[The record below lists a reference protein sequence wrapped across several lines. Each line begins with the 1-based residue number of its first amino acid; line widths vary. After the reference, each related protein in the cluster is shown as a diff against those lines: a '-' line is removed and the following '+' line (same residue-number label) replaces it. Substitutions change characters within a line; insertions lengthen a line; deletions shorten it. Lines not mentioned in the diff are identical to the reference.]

1 MPTVTPIRVVNP
13 RRRKSSNRR
22 RSNRRRNFMGGGG
35 ELALMTNP
43 KTKRRSKAN
52 SSRPRRRRRS
62 NPWPFV
68 KATKQH
74 RRRRRA
80 NPSGFRSKGRRRR
93 NPGIVQGESLTDL
106 LKVGVAAAGGGY
118 GARSVTQLVLQANNT
133 GWMGYGANIL
143 ATLGLAWLAG
153 KFLGPKIGLGVAAGG
168 ISATAIRIWS
178 EKVSQTSP
186 SQLSGLG
193 DLDFSAG
200 GLGEYVQAS
209 FSVPSN
215 SVKDA
220 NGNYIVQNPW
230 ALPPA
235 AAAATGAKGPTPS
248 KPLGVVPVARF
259 KSRFAG

>member
-13 RRRKSSNRR
+13 RGRKSSNQRR
-22 RSNRRRNFMGGGG
+22 NRRRNFMGGGG

-43 KTKRRSKAN
+43 KRKRRTKAN
-52 SSRPRRRRRS
+52 SSRSRRRRS
-62 NPWPFV
+62 NPWPFAK
-68 KATKQH
+68 KATAK
-74 RRRRRA
+74 RRCRRRA
-80 NPSGFRSKGRRRR
+80 NPSFRSSRRRR
-93 NPGIVQGESLTDL
+93 SNPLGIVQGESLTDL

-118 GARSVTQLVLQANNT
+118 GARSLTQLVLQANNT

-143 ATLGLAWLAG
+143 ATLGLAWVAG

-193 DLDFSAG
+193 DLDFSSS
-200 GLGEYVQAS
+200 GLGEYVQTP

-220 NGNYIVQNPW
+220 NGNYVVQNPW
-230 ALPPA
+230 LLPA
-235 AAAATGAKGPTPS
+235 AAAAGPAAKGPTPS
-248 KPLGVVPVARF
+248 KPMGVVPVARF
-259 KSRFAG
+259 KSRFGG

>member
-13 RRRKSSNRR
+13 RSRKSSNQRR
-22 RSNRRRNFMGGGG
+22 NRRRNFMGGGG

-43 KTKRRSKAN
+43 NKKRRSKAN
-52 SSRPRRRRRS
+52 TSRSRRRRS
-62 NPWPFV
+62 NPWPFAK
-68 KATKQH
+68 KATAK
-74 RRRRRA
+74 RRCRRRA
-80 NPSGFRSKGRRRR
+80 NPSFRSYRRRSR
-93 NPGIVQGESLTDL
+93 NPQLVQGESLIDL

-118 GARSVTQLVLQANNT
+118 GARSLTQLVLQANNT

-153 KFLGPKIGLGVAAGG
+153 KFLGSKIGLGVAAGG

-193 DLDFSAG
+193 DLDFSSG
-200 GLGEYVQAS
+200 GLGEYVQTS

-230 ALPPA
+230 ALPAAVAAGPA
-235 AAAATGAKGPTPS
+235 AKGPTPS
-248 KPLGVVPVARF
+248 KPMGVVPVARF
-259 KSRFAG
+259 KSRFGG

>member
-13 RRRKSSNRR
+13 RGQKSSNQRR
-22 RSNRRRNFMGGGG
+22 NRRRNFIGGGG

-43 KTKRRSKAN
+43 KKKRGSKAN
-52 SSRPRRRRRS
+52 SSRSRRRRP
-62 NPWPFV
+62 NPWPFAK
-68 KATKQH
+68 KATVH

-80 NPSGFRSKGRRRR
+80 NSSFRSSRRRHR

-118 GARSVTQLVLQANNT
+118 GARSLTQLVLQTNNT

-153 KFLGPKIGLGVAAGG
+153 KFLGSKIGLGVAAGG

-193 DLDFSAG
+193 DLDFSSTG
-200 GLGEYVQAS
+200 MGEYVQTS
-209 FSVPSN
+209 FAVPSN

-220 NGNYIVQNPW
+220 NGNYVVQNPW
-230 ALPPA
+230 LLPA
-235 AAAATGAKGPTPS
+235 AAAAGPAAKGPTPS
-248 KPLGVVPVARF
+248 KPMGVVPVARF
-259 KSRFAG
+259 KSRFSG